1 MDKVKQFFKK
11 IGYSDV
17 LAKLEAEDS
26 DPIQLAEDFTTEF
39 TDVIKSKIPGGVTK
53 EEEEKIYKKI
63 RSSLFQKLKTGLTLA
78 DIGNVKDYE
87 DVDGFVK
94 AVSSELET
102 RATQGDADIRQK
114 LSQLTEKYNSTVEE
128 LEATKHTLTEKEN
141 EFVTYRE
148 GLEKEIKAERKF
160 NDKISTVQFG
170 VSEAIQNDYKRMWW
184 DQVRGN
190 MVVGEDGS
198 ITDKDGQY
206 IIIDGRKVSTLDEW
220 VDRQVESRGLSKKN
234 NGQPAGSFSTGGR
247 VDAELSKWIED
258 ARKQG
263 VSEETIKRY
272 VDNRPTKP
280 ESAT

>member
-11 IGYSDV
+11 IGYSDI
-17 LAKLEAEDS
+17 LAQLESEDS
-26 DPIQLAEDFTTEF
+26 DPMQLAEDFTTEF
-39 TDVIKSKIPGGVTK
+39 TDVIKSKNPGGVTK

-78 DIGNVKDYE
+78 DVGNVKDYE

-94 AVSSELET
+94 AVSAELET
-102 RATQGDADIRQK
+102 RSTQGDADVRKK

-128 LEATKHTLTEKEN
+128 LETTKHTLTEKDN

-190 MVVGEDGS
+190 MIVGEDGS

-280 ESAT
+280 EPAT